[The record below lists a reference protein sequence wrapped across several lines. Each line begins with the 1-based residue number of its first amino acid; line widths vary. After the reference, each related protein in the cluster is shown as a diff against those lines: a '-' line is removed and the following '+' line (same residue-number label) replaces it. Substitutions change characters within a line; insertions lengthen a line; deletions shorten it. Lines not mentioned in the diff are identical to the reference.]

1 MHLVLRAGGFS
12 HTVARGF
19 EELDDVDELFDE
31 VVFDFEGHGG
41 GGVGGCKA
49 DGMLVICF
57 VVITVINVFKMY
69 VMWNVAR

>member
-1 MHLVLRAGGFS
+1 MHLVLRAGGLS

-19 EELDDVDELFDE
+19 EEFDDVDELFDE

-41 GGVGGCKA
+41 GGVGGHKV

-57 VVITVINVFKMY
+57 LGLFDLKCVFCI
-69 VMWNVAR
+69 